1 MTRRKSGIKSMAI
14 AVYAAMSVVALVWGG
29 LRGLYADWWTFGSAG
44 DVAAAVGLAAV
55 LAGLA
60 VTLSLQM
67 ERTVPGVQELATRFS
82 SLLSGTTW
90 RDALLLAGTSSVG
103 EELLF
108 RGCLQSELGI
118 WPATLIFALVH
129 SGPER
134 VYLWWTASA
143 FVFGLG
149 LGLLYDAHGGLL
161 APIVMHFGINAVNI
175 TLLGRKSGEVK
186 RRPALSLD

>member
-1 MTRRKSGIKSMAI
+1 MRRRSGNIKALAIPIYAGMT
-14 AVYAAMSVVALVWGG
+14 VLALVWGWA
-29 LRGLYADWWTFGSAG
+29 RGLTDDWWTFEAGG
-44 DVAAAVGLAAV
+44 DVVAAVALAAV

-60 VTLSLQM
+60 VGLSLQM
-67 ERTVPGVQELATRFS
+67 ERSVPGVRALADRFS

-90 RDALLLAGTSSVG
+90 KDAVVLAATSSVG

-108 RGCLQSELGI
+108 RGCLQSELGL
-118 WPATLIFALVH
+118 WPATIVFALVH

-134 VYLWWTASA
+134 VYLWWTGSA

-175 TLLGRKSGEVK
+175 TLLGRKADDP
-186 RRPALSLD
+186 RRVLMKLG